1 MSKRPSIRLTIA
13 EKYDILEMRKRCES
27 RKSAMEKYGISQT
40 TLWRIYA
47 QSEWIKNQYETRT
60 EVSRYEKHL
69 IRRRVDVD
77 GIVHQWYLR
86 CKERNEQM
94 TGADIKRI
102 ALEINMKLQGSPSFR
117 AGRAWFLGFKERY
130 SITNA
135 DVKETVPIE
144 TETDAAEVF
153 KADFNRLL
161 LERQIILENV
171 YNVVYTTIM
180 WKMVPERT
188 CIVDCAKST
197 ENLEVCE
204 GYVTALFCANAT
216 GCRKLP
222 VLLIGTEP
230 ADQVLRNNDTDA
242 FSTIYKSKEN
252 ACMDS
257 TIFKDW
263 YEDLFLESV
272 KERQRENAPREQYLL
287 LLDNAMSLHN
297 LNDLH
302 DLDRSV
308 TVMSLPVNVSP
319 LRQPMNCGIISCF
332 KRKYRIELVKSAL
345 TRAAGG
351 TVQDMIQVH
360 SEISMWDC
368 CQFVHNAWSIVDD
381 AILRSSWDSL
391 LFDENVRNI
400 DVADRWEADMEEVF
414 HIVKELPGW
423 GECEEIDVYNWF
435 YIEKQ
440 YDIVKKKCTDEVI
453 QKFKDNPVNIDN
465 IYDEAGPSRA
475 KLSKRS

>member
-1 MSKRPSIRLTIA
+1 
-13 EKYDILEMRKRCES
+13 
-27 RKSAMEKYGISQT
+27 ME
-40 TLWRIYA
+40 L
-47 QSEWIKNQYETRT
+47 
-60 EVSRYEKHL
+60 SRYEKR
-69 IRRRVDVD
+69 IRRRAVDVD

-94 TGADIKRI
+94 TIADIKRR
-102 ALEINMKLQGSPSFR
+102 ALEINMKLMGSPSFR
-117 AGRAWFLGFKERY
+117 AGRTWLLGFKERY

-135 DVKETVPIE
+135 DVKETVPAK
-144 TETDAAEVF
+144 TETAAARVF
-153 KADFNRLL
+153 KADFIRFL
-161 LERQIILENV
+161 LERQITLRNV

-180 WKMVPERT
+180 WKIVPERT
-188 CIVDCAKST
+188 CIMDHAKST
-197 ENLEVCE
+197 ENLEMCE
-204 GYVTALFCANAT
+204 DYVTAVFCANAT

-230 ADQVLRNNDTDA
+230 VVHALYNYDTEA

-263 YEDLFLESV
+263 YENLFLESV
-272 KERQRENAPREQYLL
+272 KERQRENAPTEQYLL

-308 TVMSLPVNVSP
+308 TIMSLPVKVSP

-332 KRKYRIELVKSAL
+332 TRKYRIELLKTMMLRIV
-345 TRAAGG
+345 GD
-351 TVQDMIQVH
+351 TVQDMMDVH
-360 SEISMWDC
+360 KEISMWDC
-368 CQFVHNAWSIVDD
+368 CQFAHNAWSSVDD

-391 LFDENVRNI
+391 LVLGNVRNI
-400 DVADRWEADMEEVF
+400 GVTEKWEADLQEVLK
-414 HIVKELPGW
+414 ITKELPG
-423 GECEEIDVYNWF
+423 CEKCVEIDVYNWF

-440 YDIVKKKCTDEVI
+440 YDIVKKKCADEVI
-453 QKFKDNPVNIDN
+453 QKYKDNPVNIDN
-465 IYDEAGPSRA
+465 IDDEAGPSRA